1 MIKLKIRQKVGLY
14 SQFKCDLAE
23 CSLKNC
29 NAFYMKNL
37 PILTHIR
44 SDSQTMRE
52 SGQNFSY
59 CIANFQRIL
68 SESAQKSLE

>member
-52 SGQNFSY
+52 SGQIFHIVLQIFSEY
-59 CIANFQRIL
+59 
-68 SESAQKSLE
+68 